1 MARRILGKAIL
12 ATIGNDI
19 QEVAGALQLCTG
31 QQAGGE
37 SAVHAMRKISDDPDT
52 EAVLLVNVS
61 NAFNTLNRNVA
72 LLNIQRKC
80 PTLA

>member
-1 MARRILGKAIL
+1 MPKAIL

-19 QEVAGALQLCTG
+19 QEVAGALQLCAG

-61 NAFNTLNRNVA
+61 NAFNTLNRNVQGYDVP
-72 LLNIQRKC
+72 LPQPQLV
-80 PTLA
+80 